1 MGFSFSQRS
10 KVGSQVRKIAA
21 EQIEAALDDIAA
33 SEDFDDTVH
42 ELRRRCK
49 KIRGLLRL
57 VRPNFPDFATEN
69 AAFRDAANALSASRD
84 AAVMLETFTALFVDE
99 RSETRN
105 ALRSCLEDNVRR
117 VARREDRAELLD
129 GFAEAMTAAQ
139 KRVKHWRFEAQGF
152 DLIEPGLHD
161 TYARMRRRLKAA
173 EKTGGDEDF
182 HEWRKETKGHWLHVG
197 LLKDCAPDRL
207 GARKDQFDKLGEYLG
222 DHHNLAVL
230 VAGLETLA
238 DPLDGALTKAIA
250 RRKHDLA
257 KKAFALGRQLSV
269 ESPKSLV
276 SRFEKFWKLLPKDD

>member
-21 EQIEAALDDIAA
+21 EQIDAALDDIAA

-84 AAVMLETFTALFVDE
+84 AAVMLETFDALFKDE
-99 RSETRN
+99 ASETRN
-105 ALRSCLEDNVRR
+105 ALRSRLEDNVRR
-117 VARREDRAELLD
+117 VSRHEDRTGLLD
-129 GFAEAMTAAQ
+129 GFAAAMASAR
-139 KRVKHWRFEAQGF
+139 KRVKDWTFDAQGF
-152 DLIEPGLHD
+152 ALIEPGLHD
-161 TYARMRRRLKAA
+161 TYARMRKRLKAA
-173 EKTGGDEDF
+173 EKTGEDEDF
-182 HEWRKETKGHWLHVG
+182 HEWRKETKGHWFQVT

-207 GARKDQFDKLGEYLG
+207 GARRDQLDMLGEYLG

-230 VAGLETLA
+230 ADGLEALA
-238 DPLDGALTKAIA
+238 GPLDETVAKAISC
-250 RRKHDLA
+250 RQEDLA
-257 KKAFALGRQLSV
+257 KKAFALGRQLIV
-269 ESPKSLV
+269 DSPKALV

>member
-21 EQIEAALDDIAA
+21 EQIDAALDDIAA

-84 AAVMLETFTALFVDE
+84 AAVMLETFDALFKDE
-99 RSETRN
+99 PSETCN
-105 ALRSCLEDNVRR
+105 ALRGRLEDNVWR
-117 VARREDRAELLD
+117 VARQEDRTGLLE
-129 GFAEAMTAAQ
+129 GFAEAMAAAR
-139 KRVKHWRFEAQGF
+139 KRVKDWTFEAQGF
-152 DLIEPGLHD
+152 ALIEPGLHD
-161 TYARMRRRLKAA
+161 TYARMRKRLKAA
-173 EKTGGDEDF
+173 EKTGDDEDF
-182 HEWRKETKGHWLHVG
+182 HEWRKETKGHWFQVT

-207 GARKDQFDKLGEYLG
+207 GARRDQLDTLGEYLG

-230 VAGLETLA
+230 ADGLEALA
-238 DPLDGALTKAIA
+238 GPLDETVAKAISG
-250 RRKHDLA
+250 RQEDLA
-257 KKAFALGRQLSV
+257 KKVFALGRQLTV
-269 ESPKSLV
+269 DSPKGLV

>member
-21 EQIEAALDDIAA
+21 EQIDAALDDIAA

-84 AAVMLETFTALFVDE
+84 AAVMLETFDALFKDE
-99 RSETRN
+99 PSETRN
-105 ALRSCLEDNVRR
+105 ALRSRLEDNVRR
-117 VARREDRAELLD
+117 VSRQEDRTGLLD
-129 GFAEAMTAAQ
+129 GFAEAMASAR
-139 KRVKHWRFEAQGF
+139 KRVKHWNFDAQGF
-152 DLIEPGLHD
+152 ALIEPGLHD
-161 TYARMRRRLKAA
+161 TYARMRKRLKEA
-173 EKTGGDEDF
+173 EKTGEDEDF
-182 HEWRKETKGHWLHVG
+182 HEWRKETKGHWFQVT

-207 GARKDQFDKLGEYLG
+207 GARRDQLDILGEYLG

-230 VAGLETLA
+230 DDGLEALA
-238 DPLDGALTKAIA
+238 GPLDETVAKAISC
-250 RRKHDLA
+250 RQEDLA
-257 KKAFALGRQLSV
+257 KKAFALGRQLIV
-269 ESPKSLV
+269 DSPKALV